1 MALIYVVEDDVNIQ
15 EIEMFALK
23 NSGYR
28 VEGFG
33 NAKDFFAKLS
43 EKTPDLIL
51 LDVMLPDLDG
61 LSILKKVR
69 TVPDTKKTPVI
80 FASAKTS
87 EIDKVKGLDMGADD
101 YLAKPFGVMELISR
115 VKALLRRSN
124 AASEEKTLALGEIQ
138 IDNEKHCV
146 YVGNRLCELTYKEFE
161 LLKMMMQNVGIVLT
175 RDRIMDRVWGTDYE
189 GESRTLDMHIKTL
202 RKKLG
207 EEGIR
212 IKTVRNVG
220 YVLE

>member
-80 FASAKTS
+80 FVSAKTS

-101 YLAKPFGVMELISR
+101 YLAKPFGVMDLISR